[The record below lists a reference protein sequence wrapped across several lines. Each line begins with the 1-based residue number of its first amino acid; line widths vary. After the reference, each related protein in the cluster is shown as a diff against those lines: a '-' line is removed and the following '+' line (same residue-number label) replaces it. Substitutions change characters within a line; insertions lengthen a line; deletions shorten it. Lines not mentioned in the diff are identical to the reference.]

1 MVKAQEKVITF
12 EKSNNPRYAPVLSN
26 RFAGFVILKQTENW
40 VPGEG
45 QSTEELFYDD
55 EERDENAPNPDL
67 VSDMDIPKAFEFDE
81 AIQNAP

>member
-1 MVKAQEKVITF
+1 
-12 EKSNNPRYAPVLSN
+12 VLSK

-40 VPGEG
+40 APGEG
-45 QSTEELFYDD
+45 QTMDELFYDD